1 VSIYSSKKQSDLVTA
16 CFLLRWYGLN
26 SKPYGVNYLARY
38 SLCLR
43 IGPTWAW
50 YGHRVSFYGSA
61 FTRET
66 ASSRNLQT
74 LCSW

>member
-1 VSIYSSKKQSDLVTA
+1 MRDSSKKQSDLVTA

-43 IGPTWAW
+43 IGHT
-50 YGHRVSFYGSA
+50 
-61 FTRET
+61 
-66 ASSRNLQT
+66 
-74 LCSW
+74 